1 MSVFIVILHL
11 KKPSY
16 RRQHYLQPC
25 KGIQSQQITLTG
37 DLSMAGPR
45 IVVFVADALAF
56 CGS

>member
-11 KKPSY
+11 KKPKLPPAAL
-16 RRQHYLQPC
+16 LQPC

-45 IVVFVADALAF
+45 IAVFVADVLAF